1 VSDGFDYWPSSRG
14 KKVSHILGENLK
26 LPDHSLKIKQQIGI
40 LAFWGLH
47 AYTAISLKTGKR
59 RS

>member
-1 VSDGFDYWPSSRG
+1 VSDGFDYWPPPHD

-26 LPDHSLKIKQQIGI
+26 LPDRSLKINQQIGI
-40 LAFWGLH
+40 LAFSGLRPH
-47 AYTAISLKTGKR
+47 TAIAQKTGKR